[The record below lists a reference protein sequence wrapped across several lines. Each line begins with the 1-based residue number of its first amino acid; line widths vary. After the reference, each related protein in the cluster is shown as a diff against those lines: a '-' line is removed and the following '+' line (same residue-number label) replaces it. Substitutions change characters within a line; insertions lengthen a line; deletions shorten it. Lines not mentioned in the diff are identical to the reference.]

1 MTQAVNLA
9 NFANNLDSSG
19 GMNPSALNAVVP
31 ISKGGTNS
39 STISAARTALGVAIG
54 TDVPSPTG
62 TGASGTWAIGI
73 SGSSA
78 YFGGQLPA
86 YYQTNL
92 GYTPV
97 QQGTGIGQLGNI
109 VKIGWNG
116 SNLKATVDSTDQG
129 IFYTATNNPSSNSA
143 NGYQRLASGIII
155 QWGSYDANAIDD
167 RVVTLP
173 IAFPN
178 AGLSC
183 SHTFNQPSG
192 VSTFARFD
200 DNSTITLTTGVF
212 YSPGNPAGKHY
223 WMAIGY

>member
-1 MTQAVNLA
+1 MTQAFNLSQL
-9 NFANNLDSSG
+9 ANNLDSSG
-19 GMNPSALNAVVP
+19 RLDATDGLVNAIPVAN
-31 ISKGGTNS
+31 GGTGAS
-39 STISAARTALGVAIG
+39 SSSAARTNLDA
-54 TDVPSPTG
+54 PSTSGSGATG
-62 TGASGTWAIGI
+62 TWPISI
-73 SGSSA
+73 SGNSA

-86 YYQTNL
+86 YYQTAL
-92 GYTPV
+92 GFTPV
-97 QQGTGIGQLGNI
+97 QQSGGAGQLSNK
-109 VKIGWNG
+109 VYIGWSG
-116 SNLKATVDSTDQG
+116 TQLKAQVDSTDMG
-129 IFYTATNNPSSNSA
+129 AFTMNSFFTGSNQSVSGA
-143 NGYQRLASGIII
+143 NGYQKLPGGLIL

-200 DNSTITLTTGVF
+200 NNSTITLTTGVF
-212 YSPGNPAGKHY
+212 YSSGNPAGKHY